1 MPTEKE
7 RFEIL
12 LEDIRGNIQAIAE
25 GHQFLREELKSGL
38 AELKGEMVAL
48 RNEFHLYAESTEMRI
63 GELEKNGS

>member
-25 GHQFLREELKSGL
+25 GHQFPREELKSGL
-38 AELKGEMVAL
+38 GELKGEIVAL

-63 GELEKNGS
+63 GELEKRES

>member
-25 GHQFLREELKSGL
+25 GHQFLRKELKSGL
-38 AELKGEMVAL
+38 AELKGEIVAL

-63 GELEKNGS
+63 GELEQRKS

>member
-25 GHQFLREELKSGL
+25 GHRFLRKDLRSGF
-38 AELKGEMVAL
+38 AELKGEIVAL
-48 RNEFHLYAESTEMRI
+48 RNEFHIYAESTEMRI
-63 GELEKNGS
+63 GELEKRGS